1 MAKSDIIYGNFTL
14 NYAITVL
21 ISRACEWNSFNKC
34 TSLRVHLL
42 QLLHELASVIT
53 AVIVYFSVEFLYN

>member
-1 MAKSDIIYGNFTL
+1 
-14 NYAITVL
+14 
-21 ISRACEWNSFNKC
+21 
-34 TSLRVHLL
+34 L